1 MIRIDSLFT
10 DSRLTR
16 RQQEIVSLVSTGLSN
31 KEIGR
36 KLNITEGTVKIHLN
50 TIYAKLGI
58 SNRTKLALFALQN
71 SDSLLSATS

>member
-1 MIRIDSLFT
+1 MIRMDSQFT

-16 RQQEIVSLVSTGLSN
+16 RQHEIVWLVSTGLSN

-36 KLNITEGTVKIHLN
+36 KLNVTEGTVKMHLH

-58 SNRTKLALFALQN
+58 RNRTKLALLALQN
-71 SDSLLSATS
+71 SDGLLAPAS